1 MNDFKTEIRELFRP
15 EPELQE
21 PVSRHNCPS
30 PEELSQSFE
39 PDCPAEIKIRI
50 IDHVLTC
57 PACRREFE
65 LLRGSR
71 TFINRL
77 SKIVARD
84 HPGLAAKIILFFAS
98 SVSWWKAVTAA
109 GLLLGILSLM
119 YFGVSYWNNWNEER
133 RAEAAD
139 QIVLSEEI
147 SWLQPSMIRL
157 AWKTR
162 GENLRYRVEI
172 YDQNMYL
179 VWQSPLL
186 SETEVLLPDK
196 VLEAIKDY
204 QYFFWQLLIY
214 SGQDKVGE
222 SPVRKVRLSSQ

>member
-1 MNDFKTEIRELFRP
+1 MTEIRELFRP

-21 PVSRHNCPS
+21 PVSRHNCPD

-39 PDCPAEIKIRI
+39 PDCPAEIKARI
-50 IDHVLTC
+50 IDHIFTC

-65 LLRGSR
+65 LLRASR
-71 TFINRL
+71 TLTNRL

-84 HPGLAAKIILFFAS
+84 QPGLISKIILFFTS
-98 SVSWWKAVTAA
+98 SVSWWKAVAA
-109 GLLLGILSLM
+109 VCLLLGILSLI
-119 YFGVSYWNNWNEER
+119 FVGIPYWNSWNEER
-133 RAEAAD
+133 RAEAAA

-147 SWLQPSMIRL
+147 TWLQPAMIRL
-157 AWKTR
+157 SWKAR
-162 GENLRYRVEI
+162 EENFRYQVEV

-186 SETEVLLPDK
+186 AETEVLLPDK

>member
-1 MNDFKTEIRELFRP
+1 M
-15 EPELQE
+15 
-21 PVSRHNCPS
+21 V
-30 PEELSQSFE
+30 
-39 PDCPAEIKIRI
+39 
-50 IDHVLTC
+50 
-57 PACRREFE
+57 
-65 LLRGSR
+65 
-71 TFINRL
+71 
-77 SKIVARD
+77 
-84 HPGLAAKIILFFAS
+84 LFFTS
-98 SVSWWKAVTAA
+98 SVSWWKVATAVV
-109 GLLLGILSLM
+109 LLLGILSLI
-119 YFGVSYWNNWNEER
+119 YVGVPYWNNWNEER

-139 QIVLSEEI
+139 RIVLSEEI
-147 SWLQPSMIRL
+147 TWLQPSIIRL

-162 GENLRYRVEI
+162 DENFRYRVEV

-186 SETEVLLPDK
+186 SETEVLLPEK